1 MIARPVI
8 DVHKL
13 NRSHSHVDGLFSLHV
28 PELALYPAQTSVF
41 QGASGCGKSTLFDT
55 LGLIARADT
64 AERFLIHQAGESPTD
79 IIQSCES
86 AITSLR
92 GREIGYV
99 LQHGG
104 LIPSLSVTENILLPC
119 RLAGNLPDKIRFES
133 LVSRLGIVDQLKKKP
148 SKLSG
153 GQQQRVAIARA
164 LIHRPSI
171 VLADEPT
178 GQLDSFTARDVR
190 DLLVSVAREES
201 VSLLVVTHD
210 PTLFSGFADR
220 QFGFEITVCH
230 RQVVSTL
237 CELSTPTRKAMP

>member
-1 MIARPVI
+1 MTSQSVI
-8 DVHKL
+8 EVSKL
-13 NRSHSHVDGLFSLHV
+13 NRSHRHADGLFSLHV
-28 PELALYPAQTSVF
+28 PELVLYPAQTSVF

-55 LGLIARADT
+55 LGLIARPDS
-64 AERFLIHQAGESPTD
+64 AERFLIRQAGDFSTD
-79 IIQSCES
+79 VVQACES
-86 AITSLR
+86 SLTSLR
-92 GREIGYV
+92 GRTIGYV

-119 RLAGNLPDKIRFES
+119 RLAGNPPDKSRFAS
-133 LVSRLGIVDQLKKKP
+133 LVSRLDITDQLKKKP

-178 GQLDSFTARDVR
+178 GQLDAITACDVR

-210 PTLFSGFADR
+210 PALFSGFANR
-220 QFGFEITVCH
+220 QFGFEITVRL

-237 CELSTPTRKAMP
+237 CELCPPTGKTRP

>member
-1 MIARPVI
+1 MIAHPVI
-8 DVHKL
+8 DVCKL
-13 NRSHSHVDGLFSLHV
+13 NRSHRHIDGLFSLHV
-28 PELALYPAQTSVF
+28 PELTLYPAQTSVF

-55 LGLIARADT
+55 LGLIARPDS
-64 AERFLIHQAGESPTD
+64 AERFLIRQAGEIPTD
-79 IIQSCES
+79 IVQSSES

-92 GREIGYV
+92 GRQIGYV

-104 LIPSLSVTENILLPC
+104 LIPSLSVLENILLPC
-119 RLAGNLPDKIRFES
+119 RLAGNLPDKKRFES
-133 LVSRLGIVDQLKKKP
+133 LVSRLGIADQLKKKP

-153 GQQQRVAIARA
+153 GQQQRAAIARA

-178 GQLDSFTARDVR
+178 GQLDSFTACDVR

-210 PTLFSGFADR
+210 PALFSGFADR
-220 QFGFEITVCH
+220 QFGFEITSCQ

-237 CELSTPTRKAMP
+237 RELSTPTRKAMP